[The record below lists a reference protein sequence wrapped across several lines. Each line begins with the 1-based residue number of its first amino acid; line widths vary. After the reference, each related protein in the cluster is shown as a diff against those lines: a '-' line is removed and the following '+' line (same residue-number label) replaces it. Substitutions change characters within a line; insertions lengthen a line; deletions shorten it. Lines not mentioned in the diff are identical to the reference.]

1 MRDFSM
7 RAYFEL
13 LIQIKKTI
21 LKDLVHS
28 VKG

>member
-1 MRDFSM
+1 M